1 MSARRFGQTWWS
13 RRWIQAL
20 EDLGAAYTTRL
31 PRGRTYARQ
40 GRVTLQTVEAG
51 RIVGAVQGSRVAPYV
66 VELRLPA
73 FDDGTWQSIV
83 AALAGRVRH
92 AAALLEGRMPEDIDE
107 VLGDRGVSLFPGP
120 GELLTRC
127 TCPDF
132 ANPCKH
138 VAAVHYVLAA
148 TFDEDPFLLPA
159 LRGRDRDAL
168 LAALR
173 SARAGAGAG
182 AEDGA
187 VSGGP
192 VGGPEDPEDVDDD
205 PGVDWDGIEA
215 RTLATAR
222 GALDTIELHPAT
234 PDDPTAVLRRTP
246 AAAAR
251 RRRAPSRRGRD
262 RRRGPRLGPAD
273 GARLTRRRY
282 RRAVPL
288 RGPTVQTHRKHP
300 GGAGQS
306 AQLGDDEADDHRHH
320 DHQQRERPPLLEA
333 SPATP

>member
-1 MSARRFGQTWWS
+1 MSAKRFGQTWWS

-40 GRVTLQTVEAG
+40 GRVTLQTAEAG
-51 RIVGAVQGSRVAPYV
+51 RIVAAVQGSRIAPYV

-73 FDDGTWQSIV
+73 FDDTTWDGIV

-173 SARAGAGAG
+173 SARAGARGGGEAG
-182 AEDGA
+182 AQAAGDA
-187 VSGGP
+187 AA
-192 VGGPEDPEDVDDD
+192 GPEGAHDD
-205 PGVDWDGIEA
+205 PGVDWRDLEA
-215 RTLATAR
+215 RLLTTGR
-222 GALDTIELHPAT
+222 GDLDAVVLHPAA
-234 PDDPTAVLRRTP
+234 PDDPTAVVR
-246 AAAAR
+246 
-251 RRRAPSRRGRD
+251 S
-262 RRRGPRLGPAD
+262 LG
-273 GARLTRRRY
+273 
-282 RRAVPL
+282 
-288 RGPTVQTHRKHP
+288 
-300 GGAGQS
+300 
-306 AQLGDDEADDHRHH
+306 
-320 DHQQRERPPLLEA
+320 RPPAPLSDAADHLDAAVTDAAHRAWSLL
-333 SPATP
+333 TGRG